1 MPTVPSSSGKGGD
14 ETRRNIAAALGVGL
28 MVGAIGACVGLLSTA
43 HSWVLRLTPPVVMLV
58 AGAFIVAW
66 AWRRRPAA
74 HQPPGGGQPLRPPL
88 DYQVNAL
95 RQVIVRLGVTTDR
108 FGLNGVYNVLQK
120 LQRHGTDPLY
130 EPLSP
135 SVCREGLA
143 RLVELGELEVIG
155 KTEVGPHS
163 WRIVKP

>member
-1 MPTVPSSSGKGGD
+1 MTTH
-14 ETRRNIAAALGVGL
+14 EEYNRRIAAEA
-28 MVGAIGACVGLLSTA
+28 
-43 HSWVLRLTPPVVMLV
+43 
-58 AGAFIVAW
+58 
-66 AWRRRPAA
+66 RP
-74 HQPPGGGQPLRPPL
+74 HQPPGGGQPLHPPL

-130 EPLSP
+130 EPLSA
-135 SVCREGLA
+135 SACREGLA

-163 WRIVKP
+163 WRIVKQ